1 MDRKSKKRAAKKS
14 EVDRL
19 SSLPESLLHHIL
31 SFLDM
36 KDVIR
41 AGLSSRRLREISTS
55 VPNLHFDI
63 CKSDCEEDFVIFV
76 YQTLVL
82 SSAPKIHK
90 FQLRS
95 PCNSDY
101 IPHIDAWIHFAIE
114 KGVRELDLFFLIK
127 HGNDPYELPSSFL
140 KCQTL
145 VSLNLKNCVF
155 KVCNF
160 SRFRKLTSFRL
171 SSKDIREGLVEDLL
185 KKCPL
190 LEDLSI
196 EGYFLCPPMK
206 IRRSSLSSP
215 SSSLRLKRLTIDG
228 GHNESI
234 EIEAP
239 NLQFLKIRSGNVGRC
254 SFGDMVFLR
263 EAYIDVSY
271 PPGSTSEFISILE
284 SSLQNLRHASVLKL
298 SSTCLQVMPIP
309 TFEDP
314 HSYFFK
320 TKHLILRTR
329 VQKYEIPGI
338 ANVLWSSPDLENLVI
353 DLVPSDCICD
363 KECDNKYDFDEREYW
378 ESLRATFRCLVHQ
391 LKTIKITGFMGGDS
405 LDPGIKGTS
414 FHVKDE
420 QIKVVK
426 FLLKNAMVL
435 KKMTVHVSRPKFVRE
450 IQWLEKMLR
459 VTQTLLA
466 FPRASSHAEVLFQN
480 E

>member
-41 AGLSSRRLREISTS
+41 AGLSSWRLREISTS

-63 CKSDCEEDFVIFV
+63 CKSDCEEDFVSFV

-155 KVCNF
+155 
-160 SRFRKLTSFRL
+160 
-171 SSKDIREGLVEDLL
+171 
-185 KKCPL
+185 
-190 LEDLSI
+190 
-196 EGYFLCPPMK
+196 K

-309 TFEDP
+309 TFEDL

-363 KECDNKYDFDEREYW
+363 KECNNKYDFDEREYW

-420 QIKVVK
+420 QIKLVK